1 MVDAMKL
8 LDFLGGKKQSDG
20 SWRFD
25 LGREL
30 HGAFGGANG
39 GVVAATCLATARDA
53 VPGRVPAGLD
63 ARFLRGLT
71 AGAARAVATILH
83 EGRTLATVSVDL
95 FDEREKL
102 CTRGTVSFVEPSALA
117 SVDERGLASAPKGWC
132 SHAEG
137 KPWARPGSGIR
148 VPLIETFDPHVVG
161 KDERGIATSVR
172 VLWDEPGTCAEA
184 ACIAADISVGPPVGA
199 ATGGR
204 PIPIPNPDLSLR
216 FNATEELPP
225 TLVAA
230 ARLERVQAGLALTRI
245 EVRAPNA
252 LVAIG
257 ISCTTM
263 LAGNWPDASRNTA
276 RR

>member
-1 MVDAMKL
+1 MKL
-8 LDFLGGKKQSDG
+8 LEFLGGEKQGDG

-39 GVVAATCLATARDA
+39 GVVAAACLATARDA

-71 AGAARAVATILH
+71 AGTAHAVPTILH
-83 EGRTLATVSVDL
+83 QGRTLAIVSVDL
-95 FDEREKL
+95 FDERDKL
-102 CTRGTVSFVEPSALA
+102 CTRGSISFVDPSALA
-117 SVDERGLASAPKGWC
+117 SVDDPGQAGSPKGWC

-161 KDERGIATSVR
+161 NDERGIATSVR

-184 ACIAADISVGPPVGA
+184 ACIAADISVGPRS
-199 ATGGR
+199 GR
-204 PIPIPNPDLSLR
+204 RP
-216 FNATEELPP
+216 E
-225 TLVAA
+225 A
-230 ARLERVQAGLALTRI
+230 ARSRSPTRTCRCAST
-245 EVRAPNA
+245 RAK
-252 LVAIG
+252 
-257 ISCTTM
+257 SCPEPWWRRR
-263 LAGNWPDASRNTA
+263 ASSGSRGPGPDADRGPDA
-276 RR
+276 KRPGRDRDLLHHDAGRQLA

>member
-1 MVDAMKL
+1 MKL
-8 LDFLGGKKQSDG
+8 LDFLGGEPQNDG
-20 SWRFD
+20 SWRFA

-39 GVVAATCLATARDA
+39 GVVAATCLATARQA

-71 AGAARAVATILH
+71 AGAARAVPAILH

-95 FDEREKL
+95 FDERDKL
-102 CTRGTVSFVEPSALA
+102 CTRGTVSLVEPSALA
-117 SVDERGLASAPKGWC
+117 SVDDPGESQVHKPWPV
-132 SHAEG
+132 HADG
-137 KPWARPGSGIR
+137 KPWARPDPGIP
-148 VPLIETFDPHVVG
+148 VPLIDTFDPRIVG
-161 KDERGIATSVR
+161 RDDRGIATSIR
-172 VLWDEPGTCAEA
+172 VLWSEPGTCAEA

-204 PIPIPNPDLSLR
+204 AIPIPNPDLSLR
-216 FNATEELPP
+216 FNAAEELPG

-230 ARLERVQAGLALTRI
+230 ARLERIQAGLALTRI
-245 EVRAPNA
+245 EVWTPDA
-252 LVAIG
+252 LVATG

-263 LAGNWPDASRNTA
+263 LAGDWPDASK
-276 RR
+276 RRR